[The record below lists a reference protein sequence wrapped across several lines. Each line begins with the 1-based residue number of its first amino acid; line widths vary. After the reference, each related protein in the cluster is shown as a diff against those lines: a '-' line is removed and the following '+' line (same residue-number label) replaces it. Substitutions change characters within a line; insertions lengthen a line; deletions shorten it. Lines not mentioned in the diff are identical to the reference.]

1 MLKKTS
7 NKKLLQNVAKCYV
20 GIHTGRAFWETQ
32 AGSAQIMAPAIL
44 NASPAALSKITVC
57 ATERREFPASLFLR
71 T

>member
-1 MLKKTS
+1 MLKTS
-7 NKKLLQNVAKCYV
+7 NKKILQNVAKKSL
-20 GIHTGRAFWETQ
+20 WETQ

-57 ATERREFPASLFLR
+57 TTERREFPVSLFLR